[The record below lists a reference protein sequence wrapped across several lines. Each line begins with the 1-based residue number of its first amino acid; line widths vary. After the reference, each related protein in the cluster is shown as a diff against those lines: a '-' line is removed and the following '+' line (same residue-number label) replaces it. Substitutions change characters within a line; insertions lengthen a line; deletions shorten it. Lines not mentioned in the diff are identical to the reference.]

1 MGNPIY
7 KLKCKDC
14 NKDYKIYEGFDCNRK
29 LCRAYYCSKC
39 KEFKYK
45 IFEIEEEDIQK
56 PQFCTT
62 CHSELEKLDIDIPK
76 ADNANIFNTPAIV
89 TPQVHC
95 PHCKST
101 NVEIF
106 LWGLWD

>member
-14 NKDYKIYEGFDCNRK
+14 GENYEIYQGFDCNRK
-29 LCRAYYCSKC
+29 LIKAYYCSKC

-45 IFEIEEEDIQK
+45 IFESDNEEIQK
-56 PQFCTT
+56 SQFCDT
-62 CHSELEKLDIDIPK
+62 CHSEIKVLNIHIPRIDNVK
-76 ADNANIFNTPAIV
+76 IFETPAIV

-106 LWGLWD
+106 LCGLWD